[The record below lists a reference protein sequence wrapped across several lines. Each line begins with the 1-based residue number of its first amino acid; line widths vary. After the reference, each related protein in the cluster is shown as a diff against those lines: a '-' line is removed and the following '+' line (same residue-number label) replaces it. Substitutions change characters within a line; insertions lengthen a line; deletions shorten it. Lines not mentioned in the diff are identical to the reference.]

1 MPSLRLVPYGQPA
14 VEALREAIAAAK
26 GGDPLQP
33 VTVAVPSNYAGLSLR
48 RALGSTGRGLVNVRF
63 IVLPRIA
70 ELLGSPALA
79 EQKKRPLTS
88 PVRAEAVRAAVAA
101 DPGIFGPVREHA
113 ATERSLEATFRDLRR
128 APEGTLKSVRA
139 QSERAAQVVRLFRA
153 FRELTRDYYDEEDLA
168 LAAAQAVRA
177 TSLAL
182 RDIGHVVVYLPRRLS
197 PAEQTLLEAL
207 AAAGRLT
214 VLVGLTGDPAADAL
228 PRQMAAQLEHALG
241 QATESAAAGS
251 PVKTHVLT
259 TTDAEEEVR
268 AVIRLILERLAQG
281 TPLHRIAVLYRAA
294 QPYAL
299 LAQEQFQ
306 AAGVAFNGPGVR
318 ALAQTLSGRTLLGL
332 LRLRETDFRR
342 DALMDWLSGAPVI
355 EKAGGWPAPAQRWEQ
370 LSRAAGVTRGASQ
383 WRERLAAHRR
393 SLENERRDREALE
406 EASEGYIRRLDA
418 DIEHVERLSRFVDEL
433 TRLLDPRE
441 AKSWPDLA
449 DWARGLLER
458 YLGGEGHRREWPE
471 AEIESHRAVT
481 QLLDSLAAL
490 NELRPRIDEATFRRA
505 LERELEAPAGKAGR
519 FGEGVFIGRI
529 ADAVGTSF
537 DIVYVLGMTAGLM
550 PPRGRDDPLLPDR
563 ERMAAGEE
571 MPLRTSRLDEER
583 REYLAALA
591 AAPERVL
598 LYPRADVR
606 GQRGK
611 LPSRWL
617 LEEASRLEGKTL
629 YSSDLDPPPS
639 REWLTVVPSFQ
650 AALGGGGEP
659 ASEQE
664 YDLRS
669 LLRWGG
675 TGTTITSH
683 YLVQGT
689 PALKSGLAA
698 DIGRQSARLTRWDG
712 LVPGITETAPS
723 QERPASPTA
732 LQNWAACPFRYLLG
746 NILRVAET
754 ERPEETLTISAKDR
768 GTLLHQALETF
779 IRESNPRSSP
789 DQPWSAGERARL
801 QETGGR
807 LCDEAEAAGITGKRL
822 LWRLERERILRDLA
836 GFLDADEEMR
846 REKGCLPIAV
856 EMGFGMGTA
865 GSRPPALVSLAGG
878 RTVALRG
885 KVDRVDRAPDSP
897 RLLVFDYKSGSAGY
911 YSRLDKDPVKRGRLL
926 QLPIYALAARQ
937 SYGDALAVEAYYW
950 FVGEDQNYERRG
962 YDVDD
967 AVLAGFQEALGVILD
982 GISSGLFPARPGKA
996 MRDTYENCNLCPY
1009 DRVCPGNRS
1018 RLWERKRSAPD
1029 LKRYLEMAE
1038 PDE

>member
-14 VEALREAIAAAK
+14 VEALRETIAAAK

-48 RALGSTGRGLVNVRF
+48 RALGSSGRGIVNVRF

-101 DPGIFGPVREHA
+101 DPGIFGPVCEHA
-113 ATERSLEATFRDLRR
+113 AMERSLEATFRDLRR
-128 APEGTLKSVRA
+128 APEGALESVRA
-139 QSERAAQVVRLFRA
+139 QGKRAAQVVRLFQD
-153 FRELTRDYYDEEDLA
+153 FRRRTEAYYDEDDLA
-168 LAAAQAVRA
+168 LAAARAVDA
-177 TSLAL
+177 ASLAL

-214 VLVGLTGDPAADAL
+214 VLIGLTGDPAADAL
-228 PRQMAAQLEHALG
+228 PRRMAAQIEGPLG
-241 QATESAAAGS
+241 AADETAAAGS
-251 PVKTHVLT
+251 PVKARIVTA
-259 TTDAEEEVR
+259 TDAEEEVR
-268 AVIRLILERLAQG
+268 TVLRLIMERLAAG
-281 TPLHRIAVLYRAA
+281 TPLHRIAVLYRASH
-294 QPYAL
+294 PYAL

-306 AAGVAFNGPGVR
+306 AAGVDFNGPGVR
-318 ALAQTLSGRTLLGL
+318 TLAQTLSGRTLLGL

-342 DALMDWLSGAPVI
+342 DALMDWLSGAPI
-355 EKAGGWPAPAQRWEQ
+355 LEKAGGQPAPAQRWEL
-370 LSRAAGVTRGASQ
+370 LSRAAGITRGASQ

-418 DIEHVERLSRFVDEL
+418 DIEQVERLSRFVDEL

-441 AKSWPDLA
+441 AKSWPELA

-471 AEIESHRAVT
+471 AEIESHRATT
-481 QLLDSLAAL
+481 QLLDSLASL

-505 LERELEAPAGKAGR
+505 LERELEAPAGRAGR

-537 DIVYVLGMTAGLM
+537 DIVYVLGMTEGLM

-563 ERMAAGEE
+563 ERTAAGEE

-591 AAPERVL
+591 SAPERVL
-598 LYPRADVR
+598 FYPRADVR

-629 YSSDLDPPPS
+629 YSSDLDPPPA

-669 LLRWGG
+669 LLRWRDAAAPIGG
-675 TGTTITSH
+675 H
-683 YLVQGT
+683 YLVQET
-689 PALKSGLAA
+689 PALKSGLDA
-698 DIGRQSARLTRWDG
+698 DFGRQSARFTRWDG
-712 LVPGITETAPS
+712 LIRSIAVPAPS
-723 QERPASPTA
+723 PGRPASPTA

-779 IRESNPRSSP
+779 IRESNPRNSP
-789 DQPWSAGERARL
+789 DQPWSAEERARL
-801 QETGGR
+801 RETDVH
-807 LCDEAEAAGITGKRL
+807 LCDEAEAEGITGKRL

-846 REKGCLPIAV
+846 REKGCLPFAV
-856 EMGFGMGTA
+856 EMDFGMGTP
-865 GSRPPALVSLAGG
+865 GSGPPVLVVLADG
-878 RTVALRG
+878 RTVPLRG
-885 KVDRVDRAPDSP
+885 KIDRVDRTSDGS

-911 YSRLDKDPVKRGRLL
+911 YYGLDKDPLKRGRLL

-937 SYGDALAVEAYYW
+937 SYENTFAVEAYYW
-950 FVGEDQNYERRG
+950 FVGEDQGYERRG
-962 YDVDD
+962 YDVND
-967 AVLAGFQEALGVILD
+967 AILDEFQAAFSVILD

-1038 PDE
+1038 PNE